1 MMLDSREPITDVI
14 TQDKTARWREARIGR
29 FTASIFSEL
38 ICAKGKPTQTMLS
51 RCAAVAAER
60 ITGMDAFSSQTKAM
74 EWGLDLEEKAFEVL
88 SDKWLPLQGA
98 TFVAFGEKA
107 GATPDAYALID
118 GELSTVDIK
127 CPFTSSQFVQWC
139 AIGDGPEDLEEF
151 SKPYYWQIMAQARFT
166 GAKLCS
172 LAYYD
177 PRMPKG
183 KEWKARTY
191 TLVPMVVEII
201 DNAIAAAEI
210 EVERFI
216 ALMQD

>member
-1 MMLDSREPITDVI
+1 MKLNSAEPITDVI
-14 TQDKTARWREARIGR
+14 TQDRTARWKEARLGR
-29 FTASIFSEL
+29 FTASVFSEL

-60 ITGMDAFSSQTKAM
+60 ITGVDAFSSQTKAM
-74 EWGLDLEEKAFEVL
+74 EWGLDMEEKAFEVL
-88 SDKWLPLQGA
+88 SDKWVPLQGA
-98 TFVAFGEKA
+98 TFVAFGENA
-107 GATPDAYALID
+107 GATPDAYALIRNH
-118 GELSTVDIK
+118 LSTVDIK

-139 AIGDGPEDLEEF
+139 AIGDGPEDLQAF
-151 SKPYYWQIMAQARFT
+151 SKEYYWQIMAQARFT
-166 GAKLCS
+166 GVTLCS

-177 PRMPKG
+177 PRMPKD

-191 TLVPMVVEII
+191 TLDPMVVEII
-201 DNAIAAAEI
+201 DSAIMAAEI